1 MSFKNDEA
9 VSPVIG
15 VILMVAVT
23 VILAAVIAAF
33 VFNMAGDV
41 ETTKTV
47 MISAKLVP
55 DGIETILQG
64 GAGLAQLT
72 EITYSVNGTEKAS
85 QTDNFTVGNVSVIPG
100 GKAARFLVVGHFSDG
115 NEQILLNKQF

>member
-15 VILMVAVT
+15 VILMVAIT
-23 VILAAVIAAF
+23 VILAAVIAGF
-33 VFNMAGDV
+33 VMNMAGDV

-47 MISAKLVP
+47 MLSAKLVP
-55 DGIETILQG
+55 DGIESILQG
-64 GAGLAQLT
+64 GSGLAQLV

-100 GKAARFLVVGHFSDG
+100 GKAARFLIVRPFSDG
-115 NEQILLNKQF
+115 TEQILLNKQF

>member
-1 MSFKNDEA
+1 MRNDDA

-15 VILMVAVT
+15 VILMVAIT

-33 VFNMAGDV
+33 VFNMTGDI

-55 DGIETILQG
+55 EGIETIIQG
-64 GAGLAQLT
+64 GAGLAQLNN
-72 EITYSVNGTEKAS
+72 ITYSINGTYKTH
-85 QTDNFTVGNVSVIPG
+85 QNTNFTVGNVTKITAVGDAP
-100 GKAARFLVVGHFSDG
+100 RFLAVGHFSDG
-115 NEQILLNKQF
+115 SEQILLNKQF

>member
-15 VILMVAVT
+15 VILMVAIT

-33 VFNMAGDV
+33 VMNMAGDV

-47 MISAKLVP
+47 MLSAKLVP
-55 DGIETILQG
+55 DGIESILQG
-64 GAGLAQLT
+64 GSGLAQLT

>member
-15 VILMVAVT
+15 VILMVAIT

-33 VFNMAGDV
+33 VMNMAGDV

-47 MISAKLVP
+47 MLSAKLVP
-55 DGIETILQG
+55 DGIESILQG
-64 GAGLAQLT
+64 GSGLAQLV

-85 QTDNFTVGNVSVIPG
+85 QTDNFTVGNVSVI
-100 GKAARFLVVGHFSDG
+100 
-115 NEQILLNKQF
+115 KQF